1 MKKHELESF
10 MTDMNS
16 LEPLP
21 SQPLASTPKR
31 STPKRSGTPRSHA
44 STPKRSGTPG
54 SHRKKKSALGNK
66 RKDSGSSS
74 GQNITKVT
82 PGEIKRSIAAV
93 APSNILGS
101 ATPAS
106 NKRKDSGSSSR
117 QNSRNEDRTNINSQ
131 DLKDGMN
138 ALKEGFKTFGVVTEE
153 GELRDMLGIIVK
165 CYESGYCAEHRTG
178 DIIDGKMK

>member
-1 MKKHELESF
+1 MKKYELELF

-16 LEPLP
+16 LVPLL
-21 SQPLASTPKR
+21 SQPLA

-44 STPKRSGTPG
+44 STPKRSGTPRSHASTPKRSG
-54 SHRKKKSALGNK
+54 TPRSHRKNKSALGNK

-82 PGEIKRSIAAV
+82 PR
-93 APSNILGS
+93 NILGS

-131 DLKDGMN
+131 DLRDGMK
-138 ALKEGFKTFGVVTEE
+138 ALEEGFQTFKVVTEE
-153 GELRDMLGIIVK
+153 GELRDMLDIIVK
-165 CYESGYCAEHRTG
+165 CYKSGYCADHPGNNME
-178 DIIDGKMK
+178 GKHVITL

>member
-1 MKKHELESF
+1 MKKCELESF

-54 SHRKKKSALGNK
+54 SHRKKKSALG
-66 RKDSGSSS
+66 
-74 GQNITKVT
+74 
-82 PGEIKRSIAAV
+82 
-93 APSNILGS
+93 
-101 ATPAS
+101 